1 MTKNGVF
8 WLREDFRVKR
18 NDALTYA
25 TLNHENVSVVYIF
38 KKKEFTPKTHCLKVL
53 FALDE
58 KLAT

>member
-38 KKKEFTPKTHCLKVL
+38 KKQEF
-53 FALDE
+53 E
-58 KLAT
+58 KKREAKRAVKRRAVHRS